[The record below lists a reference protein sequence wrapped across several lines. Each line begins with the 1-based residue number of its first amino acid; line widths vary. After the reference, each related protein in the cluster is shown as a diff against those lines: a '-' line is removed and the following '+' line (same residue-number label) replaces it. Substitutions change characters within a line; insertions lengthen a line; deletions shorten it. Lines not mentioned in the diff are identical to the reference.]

1 MKNSNCLILLLLSV
15 VCMYLTVSCDDRDII
30 HDTDNF
36 YNFSENGG
44 TRSIALSKNAEW
56 TGFLSLKINGVETP
70 FDSQGVSVDYCTI
83 NGQKYVTKIKTEWF
97 SIEKASNEKILYSVE
112 KSNDSRYFSVEILYD
127 NQRTEL
133 VVSQNIEKDGKG
145 NVPEFP
151 SEICFGLE
159 GGTQTIVS
167 KNNVPDWYFY
177 NLWINDT
184 NVNLCALDDMKTL
197 YPEMTWLNTI
207 SPVLADSNKPFSIY
221 KVSCN
226 WFVIEKLNDYTIK
239 IDVSSTDTPRQVS
252 FDAYL
257 GNTSKKINIIQR

>member
-1 MKNSNCLILLLLSV
+1 MKKNDLFNLLFMSFV
-15 VCMYLTVSCDDRDII
+15 FVAVSVSCDEQSNVSE
-30 HDTDNF
+30 TDNYYSF
-36 YNFSENGG
+36 NESGG
-44 TRSIALSKNAEW
+44 TRSLVLSKNAEW

-70 FDSQGVSVDYCTI
+70 FDSQGVSVDYSTI
-83 NGQKYVTKIKTEWF
+83 KGQKYVTKIETEWF
-97 SIEKASNEKILYSVE
+97 SIEKASNERILYSVE

-145 NVPEFP
+145 NVPDFP
-151 SEICFGLE
+151 SEICFGVE

-239 IDVSSTDTPRQVS
+239 IEVSSTDTPRQVS

-257 GNTSKKINIIQR
+257 GNTSKKINIIQK